1 MIVGKILTPPN
12 NEFGYHYDIDG
23 FRFLKV
29 FYLTDVTEIHEHVF
43 IKNSGKKL
51 YIKH

>member
-1 MIVGKILTPPN
+1 MIVEDSTPPN

-29 FYLTDVTEIHEHVF
+29 FFYLTDVTEIHGPHALLKIVEKNF
-43 IKNSGKKL
+43 I
-51 YIKH
+51 